1 MKQYE
6 LTVVFIPSLSS
17 EKLVNTVKSIEKT
30 VKAVKGKVIE
40 TEDWGEKPFAYAI
53 RKYNKGV
60 FRHFVLDLP
69 AESVS
74 EFRGKL
80 KHFNEIMRSLL
91 VVK

>member
-17 EKLVNTVKSIEKT
+17 EKLVNTVKSVEKA

-40 TEDWGEKPFAYAI
+40 TEDWGEKPFSYAI

-69 AESVS
+69 PESVA
-74 EFRGKL
+74 EFKGKL
-80 KHFNEIMRSLL
+80 KHFNEIMRLLL

>member
-1 MKQYE
+1 M
-6 LTVVFIPSLSS
+6 FIPSLSS

-40 TEDWGEKPFAYAI
+40 TEDWGEKPFSYAI
-53 RKYNKGV
+53 RKYNRGV

-69 AESVS
+69 PESVS
-74 EFRGKL
+74 EFRRKL